1 MDKKAI
7 KTFAIQARHSLIE
20 SIQLKLENLGI
31 SKDGAAEKMPQSTN
45 EIEYYGDKGLSITGQ
60 DICRHRELVAR
71 LKGMAKQEEWSDALT
86 DLIEEV
92 AYTWFN
98 RIIAIRFMEVNEY
111 LPSGVRVLS
120 SETKLKVPD
129 ILREAFEIEDD
140 LGGYSVDEHE
150 IIQKALDTEDP
161 TDMDAAYVILFTKQA
176 NALNQYL
183 PELFEKTDDFMQLLF
198 TPSYSSGVIK
208 DLIDDIK
215 EADFD
220 VDRGGQVEIIGW
232 LYQYYNT
239 EPKDA
244 AFKKK
249 KYLSSDIPAVTQ
261 LFTPDWIIKY
271 LVENSLGRYW
281 IRVLHDRG
289 DERTSL
295 QIAQSFNWQ
304 YFMSEAKQDE
314 ISTRADLSKKRV
326 EDITFVDPAMGSGHI
341 LIYAFDVLLQLYQSE
356 GYSRREA
363 AKNIVERNL
372 FGLDIDRRAFQLTYF
387 AMMMKLRREN
397 RRSFELQLHP
407 NVFEVPS
414 TSLKLKDF
422 SGAKDGNTSDSGNLS
437 DVLGRFGAGKELG
450 SLITFKNSIFDDKLI
465 NKILSEREAGQL
477 TFEMSDQVHHQWE
490 LRNLIRVGKALSSQY
505 TISVTNPPYMGSGK
519 MPKTLAKFVGKYY
532 PASKSDLFA
541 VFIERLQHLTK
552 KDGIFAMI
560 TQHQWMFL
568 SSFKDLRER
577 LSSWPI
583 INMAHLGTRAFE
595 EIGGEVVQTTAFVVQ
610 KQTFQGFIG
619 TYERLVDFDSQQK
632 KQRAF
637 LAAVQNP
644 NLSYVYRTKQTNFE
658 MIPGQAIAYWA
669 SNKSFNLFKGVPV
682 GDVSSPRT
690 GLQTGNNSK
699 FIRNWYEVDISDTN
713 IFNKQE
719 AGTKWFKLNTGGKTV
734 KWYGNYLKLLYWK
747 NKGEQ
752 IKKTSSAVI
761 RNESFYFLKGI
772 SWKRIGSS
780 EIGFKV
786 LPSNFIFDQS
796 GDALFT
802 KESDLYLLL
811 GFFNSKIVSYLL
823 SFLAPT
829 QNLTAG
835 NISKLPYP
843 RYVNIDKKVSRCIDL
858 AKQSYD
864 SYEHSWNFSFSKLL
878 VHIAE
883 HHRNWTV
890 EAAFKQW
897 QKEADNRFNQL
908 KANEEKLNRIFIDLY
923 GLQDELS
930 PEEEDKD
937 VSVRRANLPRDIKAF
952 ISYFIGCVFGRYSI
966 DTPGLAYAGGGWNAS
981 KYKTFIPNEDDVIL
995 LTDDDYFGD
1004 NRDVINRFKE
1014 FLTTTFGSENLN
1026 ENLEFIADNLG
1037 KRGDS
1042 SEEKIRTYLRD
1053 DFFKKDHLSTYQKR
1067 PIYWEFSS
1075 GRNGGFKAL
1084 MYLHRYDRNTVAMI
1098 RTKYLY
1104 PLQET
1109 YERKLAQLKKLE
1121 ENEQQTRQK
1130 NKFKKKITA
1139 ISKELGELIKYDEKL
1154 QHVANLHIDLDLDDG
1169 VLVNHAKVQA
1179 DTKILTPLK

>member
-1 MDKKAI
+1 M
-7 KTFAIQARHSLIE
+7 
-20 SIQLKLENLGI
+20 
-31 SKDGAAEKMPQSTN
+31 
-45 EIEYYGDKGLSITGQ
+45 
-60 DICRHRELVAR
+60 
-71 LKGMAKQEEWSDALT
+71 
-86 DLIEEV
+86 
-92 AYTWFN
+92 
-98 RIIAIRFMEVNEY
+98 
-111 LPSGVRVLS
+111 
-120 SETKLKVPD
+120 
-129 ILREAFEIEDD
+129 
-140 LGGYSVDEHE
+140 
-150 IIQKALDTEDP
+150 
-161 TDMDAAYVILFTKQA
+161 
-176 NALNQYL
+176 
-183 PELFEKTDDFMQLLF
+183 
-198 TPSYSSGVIK
+198 
-208 DLIDDIK
+208 
-215 EADFD
+215 
-220 VDRGGQVEIIGW
+220 
-232 LYQYYNT
+232 
-239 EPKDA
+239 
-244 AFKKK
+244 
-249 KYLSSDIPAVTQ
+249 
-261 LFTPDWIIKY
+261 
-271 LVENSLGRYW
+271 
-281 IRVLHDRG
+281 
-289 DERTSL
+289 
-295 QIAQSFNWQ
+295 
-304 YFMSEAKQDE
+304 
-314 ISTRADLSKKRV
+314 
-326 EDITFVDPAMGSGHI
+326 
-341 LIYAFDVLLQLYQSE
+341 
-356 GYSRREA
+356 
-363 AKNIVERNL
+363 
-372 FGLDIDRRAFQLTYF
+372 
-387 AMMMKLRREN
+387 
-397 RRSFELQLHP
+397 
-407 NVFEVPS
+407 
-414 TSLKLKDF
+414 
-422 SGAKDGNTSDSGNLS
+422 
-437 DVLGRFGAGKELG
+437 
-450 SLITFKNSIFDDKLI
+450 ITFKNSIFDDKLI
-465 NKILSEREAGQL
+465 NKLVSEREAGQL

-490 LRNLIRVGKALSSQY
+490 LRSLIRVGKLLSRQY

-519 MPKTLAKFVGKYY
+519 MPKTLAKFVAKYY

-541 VFIERLQHLTK
+541 VFIERLQYLTK
-552 KDGIFAMI
+552 EDGIFAMI

-568 SSFKDLRER
+568 SSFKALRER
-577 LSSWPI
+577 MSNWPI

-610 KQTFQGFIG
+610 KQKLQGFIG
-619 TYERLVDFDSQQK
+619 TYERLVDFDSQKK
-632 KQRAF
+632 KQQAF

-644 NLSYVYRTKQTNFE
+644 NLNYVYRTKQTNFE
-658 MIPGQAIAYWA
+658 MIPGQAITYWA

-734 KWYGNYLKLLYWK
+734 KWYGNYLNLLYWK

-829 QNLTAG
+829 LNLTAG

-897 QKEADNRFNQL
+897 QKEADDRFNQL
-908 KANEEKLNRIFIDLY
+908 KANEEELNRIFIDLY

-937 VSVRRANLPRDIKAF
+937 VSIRRACLPRDIKAF
-952 ISYFIGCVFGRYSI
+952 MSYFIGCVFGRYSI
-966 DTPGLAYAGGGWNAS
+966 DTPGLAYAGGGWDAS

-1004 NRDVINRFKE
+1004 NRDVMNRFKE

-1026 ENLEFIADNLG
+1026 ENLEFIADTLG
-1037 KRGDS
+1037 KRGES
-1042 SEEKIRTYLRD
+1042 SEEKIRAYLRD

-1067 PIYWEFSS
+1067 PIYWEFNS

-1098 RTKYLY
+1098 RTKYLH
-1104 PLQET
+1104 PLQEA
-1109 YERKLAQLKKLE
+1109 YERKLVQLKKFE

-1130 NKFKKKITA
+1130 NKYKKQITT
-1139 ISKELGELIKYDEKL
+1139 ITKELDELIKYDEKL

-1169 VLVNHAKVQA
+1169 VLVNHAKAQA

>member
-7 KTFAIQARHSLIE
+7 KTFAIQARRSLIE
-20 SIQLKLENLGI
+20 SIKLKLENLGI
-31 SKDGAAEKMPQSTN
+31 TRDGVAEKTPQSTN

-60 DICRHRELVAR
+60 DIRRRRELVAR

-86 DLIEEV
+86 DLIEEI

-140 LGGYSVDEHE
+140 LGGYSVDEHG

-176 NALNQYL
+176 NALNHYL

-208 DLIDDIK
+208 DLVDDIK
-215 EADFD
+215 EEDFD
-220 VDRGGQVEIIGW
+220 VDKGGQVEIIGW

-261 LFTPDWIIKY
+261 LFTPDWIVKY

-289 DERTSL
+289 DKRTSS

-304 YFMSEAKQDE
+304 YFMPEAKQGE
-314 ISTRADLSKKRV
+314 VSSRVSLSKKRV
-326 EDITFVDPAMGSGHI
+326 EEITFIDPAMGSGHI

-363 AKNIVERNL
+363 AQNIVERNL
-372 FGLDIDRRAFQLTYF
+372 FGFDIDRRAFQLTYF

-397 RRSFELQLHP
+397 RRSFELQLRP
-407 NVFEVPS
+407 NVFEIPS
-414 TSLKLKDF
+414 TSLELENF
-422 SGAKDGNTSDSGNLS
+422 SGAKEGDTIDSGNLS
-437 DVLGRFGAGKELG
+437 EVLGRFGAGKELG

-465 NKILSEREAGQL
+465 NKLVSEREAGQL

-490 LRNLIRVGKALSSQY
+490 LKSLIRVGKLLSRQY

-541 VFIERLQHLTK
+541 VFIERLQQLTK
-552 KDGIFAMI
+552 EDGIFAMI

-568 SSFKDLRER
+568 SSFKTLRER
-577 LSSWPI
+577 MSNWPI

-610 KQTFQGFIG
+610 KQKLQGFIG

-632 KQRAF
+632 KQQAF
-637 LAAVQNP
+637 LAAVLNP
-644 NLSYVYRTKQTNFE
+644 NLNYVYRTKQTNFE
-658 MIPGQAIAYWA
+658 KIPGSPLCYW
-669 SNKSFNLFKGVPV
+669 
-682 GDVSSPRT
+682 
-690 GLQTGNNSK
+690 
-699 FIRNWYEVDISDTN
+699 ISDRVLKVFSLPKKINDIGFSKKGLDTGEN
-713 IFNKQE
+713 TKFYRLWFEVNNEADYWIPLNK
-719 AGTKWFKLNTGGKTV
+719 GGKFR
-734 KWYGNYLKLLYWK
+734 KWYGNHEYVINWSQ
-747 NKGEQ
+747 NGSA
-752 IKKTSSAVI
+752 IKRNGKANI
-761 RNESFYFLKGI
+761 RNEKFYFKPSV
-772 SWKRIGSS
+772 SWSDVTSGKLSAR
-780 EIGFKV
+780 
-786 LPSNFIFDQS
+786 LTPSGFIFDATGPS
-796 GDALFT
+796 YFGANLF
-802 KESDLYLLL
+802 SMLAYM
-811 GFFNSKIVSYLL
+811 NSKVFASIAALMMPTIHFTNGQVGLIPYNTQADSNQRIVFL
-823 SFLAPT
+823 SKANVL
-829 QNLTAG
+829 
-835 NISKLPYP
+835 ISKTEWNNFEQSWKFDYHPYM
-843 RYVNIDKKVSRCIDL
+843 
-858 AKQSYD
+858 
-864 SYEHSWNFSFSKLL
+864 F
-878 VHIAE
+878 HIAE

-897 QKEADNRFNQL
+897 QKEAGDRFNQL
-908 KANEEKLNRIFIDLY
+908 KDNEEELNRIFIDLY
-923 GLQDELS
+923 GLQNELS

-937 VSVRRANLPRDIKAF
+937 VSVRRACLPRDIKAF
-952 ISYFIGCVFGRYSI
+952 MSYFIGCVFGRYSI
-966 DTPGLAYAGGGWNAS
+966 DTPGLAYAGGDWDAS
-981 KYKTFIPNEDDVIL
+981 KYMTFIPNKDDVIL

-1004 NRDVINRFKE
+1004 NRDIMNRFKE

-1026 ENLEFIADNLG
+1026 ENLKFIADALG

-1042 SEEKIRTYLRD
+1042 SEEKIRAYLRD
-1053 DFFKKDHLSTYQKR
+1053 DFFKKEHLSTYQKR
-1067 PIYWEFSS
+1067 PIYWEFNS

-1098 RTKYLY
+1098 RTKYLH
-1104 PLQET
+1104 PLQEA
-1109 YERKLAQLKKLE
+1109 YERKLDQLKKFE

-1130 NKFKKKITA
+1130 NKYKKQITT
-1139 ISKELGELIKYDEKL
+1139 ITKELDELIKYDEKL

-1169 VLVNHAKVQA
+1169 VLVNHAKAQA